1 MCLVALAYKVH
12 PEYPL
17 ILVANRDEYHHR
29 PAHPAH
35 WWPEAPSVV
44 AGKDLSAGGSW
55 MASDHHGRLICLTNV
70 RIGRAPQAEQ
80 ALSRGKIVS
89 DYITQSTPAEHYLK
103 QLSDRCHLFNPF
115 NLLVYEAGR
124 LFYCNSLN
132 QGYLTLPL
140 GLYGLSNAF
149 LDTPW
154 PKVQASKTQL
164 QRAIIE
170 DQISPDVLANTLSDR
185 SPYAHELLPDTGIP
199 QQLEHLL
206 SSAFIVSP
214 SYGTRCTSVFWQDQ
228 SSKCYFREDNW
239 FATGEIASQQEFS
252 WKAKSIQT
260 KTTQASSFQNPYPI

>member
-17 ILVANRDEYHHR
+17 VAVANRDEYHHR
-29 PAHPAH
+29 QAHPAH
-35 WWPEAPSVV
+35 WWPDAPSVV

-70 RIGRAPQAEQ
+70 RMGRAPQAEQ

-89 DYITQSTPAEHYLK
+89 DYIVQNIPAEQYLK

-115 NLLVYEAGR
+115 NLLIYESGK

-132 QGYLTLPL
+132 RGFLSLPP

-154 PKVQASKTQL
+154 PKVQAVKSHL
-164 QRAIIE
+164 QHAIIE
-170 DQISPDVLANTLSDR
+170 DQINPDTLTNTLSDR
-185 SPYAHELLPDTGIP
+185 TPYAHELLPDTGIP
-199 QQLEHLL
+199 KEMEHIL

-214 SYGTRCTSVFWQDQ
+214 TYGTRCTSVFWQDQ
-228 SSKCYFREDNW
+228 KSKCYFRESNW
-239 FATGEIASQQEFS
+239 FATGEMASQQEFS
-252 WKAKSIQT
+252 WKAKHFQKVPAQHSIQ
-260 KTTQASSFQNPYPI
+260 KPYLL